1 MPCSLSC
8 SLATIAI
15 ICMVYFNNATT
26 QSQVVKHYKS
36 QLSPNLQQ
44 LYEKISN
51 ERLRIYYYGY
61 ILGFILSFIV
71 ILYNYQKK
79 TKQNMISII
88 CTVIAVSFVTNY
100 FYYIL
105 SPKTDWMLNHIHTS
119 EENKAWLEMYRSMQK
134 YYHIG
139 LVLGIIAV
147 ALFAFAFRC

>member
-1 MPCSLSC
+1 MPCTLSC
-8 SLATIAI
+8 SLAMIAI
-15 ICMVYFNNATT
+15 ISMIYFNNATT
-26 QSQVVKHYKS
+26 QSQVVNHYKS
-36 QLSPNLQQ
+36 QLSSNLQQ

-61 ILGFILSFIV
+61 ILGFVLSFII

-79 TKQNMISII
+79 TKQNVTSII

-105 SPKTDWMLNHIHTS
+105 SPKTDWMLNHIHTR
-119 EENKAWLEMYRSMQK
+119 EENKAWLQMYRSMQK

-139 LVLGIIAV
+139 LVLGIVAV